1 MLHQCKMQ
9 LYYMVIFCIQQ
20 MSQQSYWKVCW
31 IFWIGNLEKLV
42 STCVTSVIVMHS
54 VLRSITFINVFW
66 LTRKELAAANNT
78 GKMRVDVFSSASTPR
93 NQTTANIGRS
103 MAAMRKDL
111 RSASSLVLLFSRRW
125 SLWLPSHRERSLRP
139 STDNVVFALKNNHT
153 HFEYFILIL
162 CYVT

>member
-1 MLHQCKMQ
+1 
-9 LYYMVIFCIQQ
+9 
-20 MSQQSYWKVCW
+20 
-31 IFWIGNLEKLV
+31 
-42 STCVTSVIVMHS
+42 MHS
-54 VLRSITFINVFW
+54 MLKSITFIKVFW

-78 GKMRVDVFSSASTPR
+78 GKMRVDGFSSASTPR

-111 RSASSLVLLFSRRW
+111 RSVSSLVLLFSRRR

-153 HFEYFILIL
+153 HFEYFILNFRHCVSCIQDRRFTAIHRTL
-162 CYVT
+162 FMYLINKYISFSDICLTVHH